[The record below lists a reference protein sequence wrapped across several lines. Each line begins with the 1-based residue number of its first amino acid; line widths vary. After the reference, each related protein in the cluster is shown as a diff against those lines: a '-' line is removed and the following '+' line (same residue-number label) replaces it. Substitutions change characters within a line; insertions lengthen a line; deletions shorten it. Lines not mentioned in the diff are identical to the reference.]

1 MRRHRPACSRLS
13 APRSS
18 SSLSRRLLQPGVAHH
33 PRSSAPFGAAA
44 QGEPKLRAAFSRAA
58 RQHLAVLAL
67 SGAFAAR
74 ASTIVQCETQ
84 PPAGLHRLPIGTVI
98 LSYNNQDCKS
108 FLRPDRQRYGTVAD
122 FYTARRRAFSA
133 SSSAIRSR
141 KPAAAMAIS
150 LCVYRS
156 VMCCEQFTSQASMV
170 NRTARSG
177 RAR

>member
-1 MRRHRPACSRLS
+1 MRRLQSACSRLS

-44 QGEPKLRAAFSRAA
+44 QGEPELRAAFSRAA

-84 PPAGLHRLPIGTVI
+84 PRLAYIGHQLRQQYCPITTKI
-98 LSYNNQDCKS
+98 ANLS
-108 FLRPDRQRYGTVAD
+108 
-122 FYTARRRAFSA
+122 
-133 SSSAIRSR
+133 
-141 KPAAAMAIS
+141 
-150 LCVYRS
+150 CV
-156 VMCCEQFTSQASMV
+156 
-170 NRTARSG
+170 RTAALTAPSRISVP
-177 RAR
+177 RAGV